1 MKLSTKLFA
10 GFSIVSFIFMAVQFI
25 NYSLSKDVLENSN
38 WVAQSQVIIRNS
50 SALQR
55 NIIDME
61 TGFRGYLLTGD
72 EEYLI
77 PYVQAKDQI
86 PSLFRALSSLVASQ
100 PEQLNH
106 IEKIYAFHSEWV
118 NRFAEPLIQQ
128 KRDATKYVPNP
139 AITTLKGVT
148 MLKNAVGKTLIDS
161 TRIRFKKFNAIEY
174 RVREA
179 RRDLLDKSINYTRNV
194 STFLTVFSMV
204 LGLIWAWYIT
214 RIISRRI
221 NTMVKLADKISK
233 GEYKTQITDTQNDEL
248 SKLSAS
254 LNMMAGT
261 IDRNITELERKN
273 KELDQY
279 AYVISH
285 DLKAPL
291 RGIENASR
299 WIEED
304 MDQSLPAK
312 IQEYLMM
319 MRVRVH
325 RMENLINGILDLAR
339 IGRSKKM
346 EELVNLRQLL
356 TEILDTLSIPPN
368 FKVEIPNELPQI
380 YSVRIYLE
388 QVFSNLISNAVK
400 YNDKPEGLIQ
410 IKYTESSQ
418 FYTFSITDNGHGIDA
433 DYHDRIF
440 VIFQT
445 LQERDAVEST
455 GVGLAIVKKII
466 ERQGGTIWVESEPGK
481 GSTFSFTW
489 PKMPPAETNS
499 FIPSI

>member
-10 GFSIVSFIFMAVQFI
+10 GFAIISFIFMAVQFI

-38 WVAQSQVIIRNS
+38 WVAQSQIIIRNS

-72 EEYLI
+72 EDYLI

-86 PSLFRALSSLVASQ
+86 PSLFQSISNFVSRQ
-100 PEQLNH
+100 PEQLGH
-106 IEKIYAFHSEWV
+106 IEKIQTFHTDWV
-118 NRFAEPLIQQ
+118 NNFAEPLIKQ
-128 KRDATKYVPNP
+128 KREATKNTPNP
-139 AITTLKGVT
+139 AITTLQGSD

-161 TRIRFKKFNAIEY
+161 TRVRFKKFNSLEY
-174 RVREA
+174 KVREA
-179 RRDLLDKSINYTRNV
+179 RRELLDKSISYTRNV
-194 STFLTVFSMV
+194 STFLTIFSV
-204 LGLIWAWYIT
+204 ILGLLWAWYIT
-214 RIISRRI
+214 RLISGRI

-254 LNMMAGT
+254 LNVMAVT

-304 MDQSLPAK
+304 MDTTLPAK
-312 IQEYLMM
+312 IQEYLLM
-319 MRVRVH
+319 MRLRVH

-339 IGRSKKM
+339 IGRTKKM
-346 EELVNLRQLL
+346 EELINVRTLL
-356 TEILDTLSIPPN
+356 LEILETLSIPPH
-368 FKVEIPNELPQI
+368 FKVEMPDEMPQI

-400 YNDKPEGLIQ
+400 YNNKPEAEIK

-418 FYTFSITDNGHGIDA
+418 FYTFSIIDNGQGIDPE
-433 DYHDRIF
+433 YHDRIF

-445 LQERDAVEST
+445 LQERDALEST
-455 GVGLAIVKKII
+455 GVGLAIVKKIV
-466 ERQGGTIWVESEPGK
+466 ERQGGSIWVESQPGV
-481 GSTFSFTW
+481 GSTFTFTW
-489 PKMPPAETNS
+489 PKMPPPETNS
-499 FIPSI
+499 YIPSI